1 MTRTTRHKL
10 RVITVASAIWAA
22 LVAGVTL
29 WPQYPVGSCPDSP
42 PDTAYVCRVGYADD
56 FRTATARRNLLI
68 GVEGAILIAAA
79 SILWLLQEPGEPLL
93 PGRRDRSKRAGAQT
107 TGSIGGQ
114 ETARH
119 EELQDSRRSHVA
131 RASELQGSGPRL
143 RSS

>member
-56 FRTATARRNLLI
+56 FRAATARRNLLI
-68 GVEGAILIAAA
+68 GIEGAILIATA

-93 PGRRDRSKRAGAQT
+93 PVRRGRSKRAGAQP
-107 TGSIGGQ
+107 TGSSRGQ
-114 ETARH
+114 ETARD
-119 EELQDSRRSHVA
+119 EESQDSRRSQVA
-131 RASELQGSGPRL
+131 SAGEVSGSGLRFPPR
-143 RSS
+143 